1 MKLFSS
7 IKRSI
12 CRILRKPRTYG
23 FGVQS
28 PFAYNFV
35 RNVAD
40 GKDAFLLDDFISKD
54 GLALEQYPLR
64 LYSLLA
70 RLSAYICSERCYVDC
85 DLFSATIEVVLQ
97 AGYHQVKCEHELGD
111 ANRFCLVSA
120 QFTDWDRLLN
130 HMADDGMLVVVGLRS
145 NRQCY
150 EGWKALLADDRTC
163 VSFDLYDAGVV
174 FFDHKM
180 FKRSYRCN
188 YR

>member
-7 IKRSI
+7 IKRSF

-40 GKDAFLLDDFISKD
+40 GKDAFLLDDFIAKD
-54 GLALEQYPLR
+54 GLALGQYPLR
-64 LYSLLA
+64 MYSLLA

-85 DLFSATIEVVLQ
+85 DLLSETIEVVLQ

-111 ANRFCLVSA
+111 ANCFCLVSA

>member
-7 IKRSI
+7 IIRSI
-12 CRILRKPRTYG
+12 CRLLRKPRTYG

-40 GKDAFLLDDFISKD
+40 GKDAFLLDDFIAKD
-54 GLALEQYPLR
+54 SFASELYPLR
-64 LYSLLA
+64 MYHLLA
-70 RLSAYICSERCYVDC
+70 RLSAYIRSERCFVAG
-85 DLFSATIEVVLQ
+85 DLHSETIGAVLQ

-111 ANRFCLVSA
+111 ANRFCIVSSL
-120 QFTDWDRLLN
+120 FTDWDRLLN
-130 HMADDGMLVVVGLRS
+130 HMTFDGMLVVVGLRS

-150 EGWKALLADDRTC
+150 EVWKALLADDRTC
-163 VSFDLYDAGVV
+163 VSFDLYDVGVV